1 MHLEKHPGFAE
12 GHYNTHCI
20 ATVHLNIGERDNVRK
35 VVFVFWHICVF
46 VHLCICIAHC
56 ITTVHLSVGERDNA
70 REVVDKCW
78 TVLG

>member
-20 ATVHLNIGERDNVRK
+20 ATVHLYIGERDNARK
-35 VVFVFWHICVF
+35 VVFVFWRICVF
-46 VHLCICIAHC
+46 LHLCICIAHC